1 MAQLLPEFRR
11 VTYLK
16 PHIMIRRLRFFPLL
30 VIIAFTSCESDF
42 NKYSAISGDYME
54 GEIQTGENYK
64 DYAENQFIAVAE
76 QPIST
81 FSVDADGGAYANMRR
96 YMYLGEK
103 PPTAAVRIE
112 EFINYFTFEYAE
124 PAAGENVAL
133 NSELSS
139 CPWDDSHALMRLGM
153 KGKTLSDAEMGN
165 SNYVFLI
172 DVSGSMDSP
181 DKLGILKTGFKTMVD
196 HLEKGDRVAIVTYA
210 GSAEVLLKSTNGD
223 ETRKIK
229 NAIESLGAGGS
240 TAGAEGI
247 ITAYEI
253 AEEIFIEG
261 GNNRIIIG
269 SDGDFNVGPSSTED
283 LVALIEKKR
292 ESGIYLTVLGVG
304 GGNLNDHMMEQIANN
319 GNGNYEY
326 IDNAKQLEKVFI
338 NEKAK
343 FYTVAKDSKIQ
354 ITFNPN
360 MVSSYRLIGYENR
373 SLNDEDFENDT
384 TDAGEIGS
392 TQTITAMYELI
403 LSDAAVAEKY
413 AQFDFRYKKPGE
425 TESRLMNHEILTA
438 PVDIS
443 LASENMHFAVS
454 IIGFGLLMKESEFA
468 GSLDKEMVLEWG
480 ELATGFDPNG
490 YREEFLELV
499 GDWNE

>member
-1 MAQLLPEFRR
+1 
-11 VTYLK
+11 
-16 PHIMIRRLRFFPLL
+16 MIKYSKFFILL
-30 VIIAFTSCESDF
+30 VIIALSACEYD
-42 NKYSAISGDYME
+42 NYKYSALDGYYTE
-54 GEIQTGENYK
+54 GEVSSNENYK
-64 DYAENQFIAVAE
+64 DYDENPFIQTSEQAV
-76 QPIST
+76 ST

-96 YMYLGEK
+96 FMYLGDQ

-112 EFINYFTFEYAE
+112 EFINYFTFNYAE
-124 PAAGENVAL
+124 PEAGENVSL
-133 NSELSS
+133 NSELST
-139 CPWDDSHALMRLGM
+139 CPWDEDHHLMRIGM

-172 DVSGSMDSP
+172 DVSGSMNSS

-196 HLEKGDRVAIVTYA
+196 NLEEGDRVAIVTYA
-210 GSAEVLLKSTNGD
+210 GSAAVLLESTSGD
-223 ETRKIK
+223 ETNKIK
-229 NAIESLGAGGS
+229 RAIGKLGAGGS

-253 AEEIFIEG
+253 AEEYFIEG

-283 LVALIEKKR
+283 LIELIEEKR

-326 IDNAKQLEKVFI
+326 IDNAKQVEKVFI
-338 NEKAK
+338 KEKTK

-360 MVSSYRLIGYENR
+360 MVVSYRLIGYENR
-373 SLNDEDFENDT
+373 SLNEEDFENDS
-384 TDAGEIGS
+384 TDAGEIGAS
-392 TQTITAMYELI
+392 QTITAMYELL
-403 LSDAAVAEKY
+403 LSDTTIAEKY

-425 TESRLMNHEILTA
+425 TESRMLDHEILTA
-438 PVDIS
+438 PVDIAQ
-443 LASENMHFAVS
+443 ASENMHFAAS
-454 IIGFGLLMKESEFA
+454 ITGFGLLMKDSEYA
-468 GSLDKEMVLEWG
+468 GSLDKDMVLEWG
-480 ELATGFDPNG
+480 EKANSFDPNG

-499 GDWNE
+499 SDWNE